1 MRDTR
6 VCVMADCSNPLNKG
20 KFYCS
25 NTCAAAARSA
35 KRKLKRGK
43 APPSLV
49 RETIPEEVITLLT
62 DRVGED
68 AYEVLDEMAVTM
80 LESAIPAPPL
90 AGKTEGNFYYSHFI
104 AGEDRRPSD
113 TLTFRTID
121 EMLKSG
127 LVQFVLEMKL
137 AALMSIYRS
146 PGSWKV
152 VSPDQELADV
162 VTANMREVL
171 PAAAMSFLRS
181 SLQYGVSFS
190 EKVYEYK
197 TPYELGLSKSRGSS
211 KQYAVSKVPNSVD
224 PTSIDHIRRTPTGD
238 FDGFVQMPIYNLTNF
253 EIVVPRDQALV
264 VPYKMQFRNLWGESY
279 LKPMYPF
286 WFWFEVALRAWARY
300 VERMGTPVAICY
312 APSRA
317 QVKRPGTTTLVNA
330 MTWGLAVAGQ
340 IAKSNA
346 TVLPSDLDP
355 QTGQALWKLEYL
367 VAQDRGSTF
376 KEIIEA
382 LMRLTVQAGMSADMT
397 FTQPS
402 GGTGSFNIWEGHN
415 SATQLHNEL
424 ILTDTIAAINKWWLP
439 DFSLYNR
446 GLNGPPIWLET
457 EGLDPAE
464 REHLF
469 KLANIAGNSQAFQDA
484 LVMIDWRKLYG
495 LNNVPTLS
503 EGDVERI
510 KKELEKE
517 ALRKQREFQKPKEDQ
532 KPVAGE
538 TKESESSQAASDE
551 ERKKAEK
558 LEQIAFMI
566 VNGQYE
572 AMILSDHEMDLLL
585 KARRA
590 GVDVAIST
598 LDNPTQLEQIDV
610 KSGNPFRGP
619 GGRFAPRDKKG
630 DEEEGSDWDK
640 KKKELEDKLAGMKE
654 PGWPEYDSAEAAIA
668 DIAKTLRGLGLDIP
682 EDLKLVFADLPFGVG
697 GRWNYEKGV
706 LEVSKDFAES
716 LLSGDPVAM
725 WAAVHEVAHSD
736 QETGMREDNLD
747 DMRLSNDQVQ
757 NYVKYFEGQND
768 LATAIAMSELY
779 GRTMDNK
786 SALDLS
792 NDFSTTEGDLKW
804 LEEEIDPRGYEEGEK
819 ITSPYGGGV
828 FKLGYREESQITAG
842 LAIAREEV
850 TGEKA
855 ADYITSAHTKGFD
868 FLTYHDELTEL
879 FPDRMEEHIHKTGFL
894 GLGKKEKTL
903 PTLEEV
909 QRWLEKD
916 YDIDATQAQIDIL
929 E

>member
-1 MRDTR
+1 MSGTR

-43 APPSLV
+43 VPPSLV

-113 TLTFRTID
+113 ALTFRTID

-162 VTANMREVL
+162 VTANLREVL
-171 PAAAMSFLRS
+171 PVAAMSFLRS

-190 EKVYEYK
+190 EKIYEYK

-211 KQYAVSKVPNSVD
+211 KQYTVAKVPNSVD
-224 PTSIDHIRRTPTGD
+224 PTSIDHIRRTPAGD

-532 KPVAGE
+532 KPVAEE

-598 LDNPTQLEQIDV
+598 LDSPTQLEKIDV

-619 GGRFAPRDKKG
+619 GGRFAPRDKEG
-630 DEEEGSDWDK
+630 DEEEE
-640 KKKELEDKLAGMKE
+640 KENGKGKGRPE
-654 PGWPEYDSAEAAIA
+654 GWPEFASDEEAQKFFLDALRDLGIEVPDGFNMEIQDMPPGVVGLYNAETNTIIMSAQQWEDMKNGDLMGVSTFLHEAAHA
-668 DIAKTLRGLGLDIP
+668 NQRSAKSTSPSGLANANMDN
-682 EDLKLVFADLPFGVG
+682 EDFTRAK
-697 GRWNYEKGV
+697 
-706 LEVSKDFAES
+706 
-716 LLSGDPVAM
+716 AM
-725 WAAVHEVAHSD
+725 
-736 QETGMREDNLD
+736 
-747 DMRLSNDQVQ
+747 
-757 NYVKYFEGQND
+757 YEGQND
-768 LATAIAMSELY
+768 LVTMMAMSDLY
-779 GRTMDNK
+779 GRPITNKEITAEYNAKIAERHPSSIPPGAGMFAIRSGYDKEAGAWAALALANEKKTGQPASEFIIETHGEGMDLGGMQRK
-786 SALDLS
+786 ILKDL
-792 NDFSTTEGDLKW
+792 FPHAMTGYEHEGVNYARDHPFPPAERVEKW
-804 LEEEIDPRGYEEGEK
+804 LENEYGID
-819 ITSPYGGGV
+819 TD
-828 FKLGYREESQITAG
+828 TA
-842 LAIAREEV
+842 
-850 TGEKA
+850 
-855 ADYITSAHTKGFD
+855 
-868 FLTYHDELTEL
+868 
-879 FPDRMEEHIHKTGFL
+879 
-894 GLGKKEKTL
+894 
-903 PTLEEV
+903 LEEV
-909 QRWLEKD
+909 LGG
-916 YDIDATQAQIDIL
+916 
-929 E
+929 